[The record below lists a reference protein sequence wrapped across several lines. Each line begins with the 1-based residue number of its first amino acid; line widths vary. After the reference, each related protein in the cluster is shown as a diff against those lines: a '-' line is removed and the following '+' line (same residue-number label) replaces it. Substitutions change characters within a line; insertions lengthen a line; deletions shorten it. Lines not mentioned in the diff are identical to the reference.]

1 MSPAALSAAEDK
13 VWQAFPRGAPVD
25 LSGASDRKI
34 RAEVISELL
43 LGAQQAAPG
52 KASALRLTGAHIAGS
67 LELPFSDVTSMIW
80 MSQCEFDHGVK
91 LEGTTRRVVFH
102 TCRLPGLAARGVRV
116 DGQLS
121 LYGSQVDGTVAL
133 LGATINGELN
143 LSQSRLLGR
152 NGAAVS
158 AARLIVGGNLLATD
172 LEADG
177 RIELSGAQIAG
188 NLDFSGAQVRD
199 PGGRAVAAE
208 RIAVGDQLNFSKFRS
223 QGQVML
229 RGARVDGQVLFSG
242 AHLANPGQYVL
253 HASALTVGDSL
264 YLWEGFTADGEIV
277 LRRARINGGVNAV
290 TPGSIIMDASTV
302 TADMFLLHVGDP
314 AASSISL
321 RQANVRQLRGSPVH
335 WPSQVSMDGLSYET
349 LDPQLPAAQ
358 RLEWLRRD
366 GGRYVPQPYEQ
377 LSAAYRRLGDD
388 AGARQVQLAKQ
399 RLRRGTLKPTTKFWG
414 YLQDWTVGYG
424 YQPAR
429 AVAWLLALL
438 IVGTVLFSM
447 SPPAPLKA
455 GEAPHFNA
463 FIYTLDLLLPIVGF
477 GQRAAWNPAGAEQWL
492 AYLFIAAGWLLA
504 TSVAA
509 GITHALS
516 RN

>member
-1 MSPAALSAAEDK
+1 M
-13 VWQAFPRGAPVD
+13 WRAFPHGELVD
-25 LSGASDRKI
+25 LSVASDRKI

-52 KASALRLTGAHIAGS
+52 KAPALRLTGARITGS
-67 LELPFSDVTSMIW
+67 LELPYADVTSMIW
-80 MSQCEFDHGVK
+80 LSQCELEQGVK
-91 LEGTTRRVVFH
+91 LEGITRRVVFH
-102 TCRLPGLAARGVRV
+102 SCRLPGLAARGVRV

-121 LYGSQVDGTVAL
+121 LYGSQIDGTVAL

-152 NGAAVS
+152 NGIAIS
-158 AARLIVGGNLLATD
+158 AARLTVGGNLLATD

-177 RIELSGAQIAG
+177 GIELSGAQVAG
-188 NLDFSGAQVRD
+188 NLDFSGAQVRA
-199 PGGRAVAAE
+199 PGGQAVAAE
-208 RIAVGDQLNFSKFRS
+208 RIAVGDQLNFSDFRS
-223 QGQVML
+223 EGQVML
-229 RGARVDGQVLFSG
+229 RGGRIDGQVLFSG
-242 AHLANPGQYVL
+242 AHLANPGRYVL

-264 YLWEGFTADGEIV
+264 YLWHGFAADGEIV
-277 LRRARINGGVNAV
+277 LRRARINGGVNV
-290 TPGSIIMDASTV
+290 ETPGSIIMDASTI

-321 RQANVRQLRGSPVH
+321 WQANVRQLRGSPDH
-335 WPSQVSMDGLSYET
+335 WPSRVSLDGLSYET
-349 LDPQLPAAQ
+349 LDPHLPAAQ

-366 GGRYVPQPYEQ
+366 GDRYAPQPYEQ
-377 LSAAYRRLGDD
+377 LSLAYRRLGDD

-399 RLRRGTLKPTTKFWG
+399 RLRRGTLKPTAKLWG

-424 YQPAR
+424 YQPTR

-438 IVGTVLFSM
+438 IVGTVVFSV

-463 FIYTLDLLLPIVGF
+463 FIYTLDLLVPIVGF
-477 GQRAAWNPAGAEQWL
+477 GQRAAWNPAGAEEWL

-509 GITHALS
+509 GITRALS
-516 RN
+516 RS

>member
-1 MSPAALSAAEDK
+1 MFPAALSAAEHK
-13 VWQAFPRGAPVD
+13 VWHAFPRGEPVD
-25 LSGASDRKI
+25 LSAASDRKV

-43 LGAQQAAPG
+43 LGAQQVVAG
-52 KASALRLTGAHIAGS
+52 KASALRLTGAHITGS
-67 LELPFSDVTSMIW
+67 LELPYADVTSMIW
-80 MSQCEFDHGVK
+80 LRHCELDQGVM

-102 TCRLPGLAARGVRV
+102 TCRLPGLTARGLRV

-121 LYGSQVDGTVAL
+121 LHGSQVDGTVAL

-152 NGAAVS
+152 NGMAIS
-158 AARLIVGGNLLATD
+158 AARLTVGGNLRATD
-172 LEADG
+172 LEAEG
-177 RIELSGAQIAG
+177 TIELSGAHIAG
-188 NLDFSGAQVRD
+188 NLDFSRAQVRD
-199 PGGRAVAAE
+199 PGGQAVVAE
-208 RIAVGDQLNFSKFRS
+208 RIAVGEQLNFSHFRS
-223 QGQVML
+223 EGQVML
-229 RGARVDGQVLFSG
+229 RGARIDGQIVFSG
-242 AHLANPGQYVL
+242 AHLANPGHYAL

-264 YLWEGFTADGEIV
+264 YLWDGFAAEGEIV
-277 LRRARINGGVNAV
+277 LRRARINGGVNVV
-290 TPGSIIMDASTV
+290 TLGSLIMDAGTV
-302 TADMFLLHVGDP
+302 SADMFLLQVGDP
-314 AASSISL
+314 AASSVSL
-321 RQANVRQLRGSPVH
+321 RQANVRQLRGSPDH
-335 WPSQVSMDGLSYET
+335 WPCRVSLDGLSYET

-366 GGRYVPQPYEQ
+366 GGGYVPQPYEQ
-377 LSAAYRRLGDD
+377 LSAAYQRLGDD

-399 RLRRGTLKPTTKFWG
+399 RLRRGTLKPTAKFWG

-424 YQPAR
+424 YKPTR
-429 AVAWLLALL
+429 AVAWLVALL
-438 IVGTVLFSM
+438 IVGTVVYSV

-509 GITHALS
+509 GITRALS